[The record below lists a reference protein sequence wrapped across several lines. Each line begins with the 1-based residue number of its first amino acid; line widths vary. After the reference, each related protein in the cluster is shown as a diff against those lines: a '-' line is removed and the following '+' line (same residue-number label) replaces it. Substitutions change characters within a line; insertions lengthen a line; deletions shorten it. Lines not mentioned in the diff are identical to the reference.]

1 MRRRTRDAFSTLS
14 ENLDGKERPLAG
26 ALQVPVRYVFF
37 VLAALL
43 LLFGVHTYRES
54 TRSPPPDHV
63 VRLLPTSYEDRSR
76 LRRLLST
83 NRSEV
88 RLGLVTLTQGSRSL
102 GMWLRHH
109 YWHCGVRRVY
119 LQIERGSAD
128 LRVLRRAPWTELVQI
143 VPLGQQPVVVRNYA
157 QQMDRQ
163 APPPNAAFTAFAPS
177 ASTPSRHTHS
187 ARSTNCHNRPQS
199 TRLPQL
205 PQSHRVHIALPRRHP
220 APLRR
225 QAALMAQAMVLGQK
239 DGLSHLMT
247 IDDDELLF
255 CPAGCAALHAALAAA
270 PEPALVLHNLEAL
283 APAADQLVT
292 DWRARGVASFFGR
305 SVAFRHN
312 TSSYAGYRHG
322 KAVGALRRGL
332 KPAGC
337 CRFSRRQVGP
347 TRAPSTPRSTPTPS
361 PAPTPAPTPNQ
372 SSPLAPAGAAAAGR
386 ATARLR
392 RGATALRVPELR
404 RVARQVWA
412 DGGGAPGER
421 PARHRHAA
429 ELLCALAASSAR
441 PRGGAQRL
449 GL

>member
-26 ALQVPVRYVFF
+26 ALQVPVRYMFF

-88 RLGLVTLTQGSRSL
+88 RLGLVTLTQGSRGL

-177 ASTPSRHTHS
+177 ASTP
-187 ARSTNCHNRPQS
+187 
-199 TRLPQL
+199 
-205 PQSHRVHIALPRRHP
+205 
-220 APLRR
+220 
-225 QAALMAQAMVLGQK
+225 
-239 DGLSHLMT
+239 
-247 IDDDELLF
+247 
-255 CPAGCAALHAALAAA
+255 
-270 PEPALVLHNLEAL
+270 
-283 APAADQLVT
+283 
-292 DWRARGVASFFGR
+292 
-305 SVAFRHN
+305 
-312 TSSYAGYRHG
+312 
-322 KAVGALRRGL
+322 
-332 KPAGC
+332 
-337 CRFSRRQVGP
+337 
-347 TRAPSTPRSTPTPS
+347 
-361 PAPTPAPTPNQ
+361 
-372 SSPLAPAGAAAAGR
+372 
-386 ATARLR
+386 
-392 RGATALRVPELR
+392 
-404 RVARQVWA
+404 
-412 DGGGAPGER
+412 
-421 PARHRHAA
+421 
-429 ELLCALAASSAR
+429 
-441 PRGGAQRL
+441 
-449 GL
+449 

>member
-1 MRRRTRDAFSTLS
+1 MRRRARDAFTTLS
-14 ENLDGKERPLAG
+14 VDLDGKERPLAA
-26 ALQVPVRYVFF
+26 ALQVPVRYLFF

-43 LLFGVHTYRES
+43 LLFGVHTWRES
-54 TRSPPPDHV
+54 TRSLPPDHV

-177 ASTPSRHTHS
+177 ASTPSRHT
-187 ARSTNCHNRPQS
+187 
-199 TRLPQL
+199 
-205 PQSHRVHIALPRRHP
+205 
-220 APLRR
+220 
-225 QAALMAQAMVLGQK
+225 QAALMAQAMVRGQK